1 MNLNKTL
8 KLLKLFLSSLLLF
21 ALIFPFENIFAST
34 LDSNSKDFNNTNN
47 LTTISYSE
55 EDYIASKQS
64 NYKEISKQTFKQNMS
79 LFNSLTYN
87 LNNEYELKQYI
98 YSELKKR
105 KTKIDISRF
114 CTSLTPN
121 DADYIFNA
129 YFDTLYEYPDIFYTT
144 EYVSFTY
151 LTDSNNFISFCE
163 LQITYPYDQETLNKI
178 INDFSLKV
186 EEIND
191 LYLKDISNPLE
202 LEYEIYDYIINNT
215 IYDYENL
222 QSNTVPYIS
231 HTAYGSLINGVA
243 VCDGYSKA
251 AKVLFNLVGID
262 SGIIVSPEMNH
273 AWNYVKFDNQYY
285 HLDITWADPSFD
297 TGKHNYNYFNL
308 SDEEMRKDH
317 IWPNTYPSFTSDKFS
332 FLREDIG
339 YKAFRLKDK
348 IYYINYE
355 NKIKSISIS
364 GDASEVILENT
375 PSNDIIGY
383 NNTLYIALGNEI
395 KSFNL
400 SSKKLTSF
408 ENTTSFINN
417 LDILNGVLYAKT
429 YDSGNFEFDLKIPE
443 DINCDGIVDILD
455 LSTLGLKYNV
465 KSTDSIWRRR
475 FDINKDG
482 IIDLFDIVFL
492 AKKL

>member
-1 MNLNKTL
+1 MHKTL

-34 LDSNSKDFNNTNN
+34 LNSNSKSSNNTNN

-55 EDYIASKQS
+55 EDYIASKKT
-64 NYKEISKQTFKQNMS
+64 YKEISKQTFKQNMS

-98 YSELKKR
+98 YSELKKCQ
-105 KTKIDISRF
+105 TKIDISRF

-121 DADYIFNA
+121 DADYIFNT

-144 EYVSFTY
+144 DSVSFTY
-151 LTDSNNFISFCE
+151 STDSNNFISFCE
-163 LQITYPYDQETLNKI
+163 LQITYPYDKDTLNKI
-178 INDFSLKV
+178 ITDFSLKV

-191 LYLKDISNPLE
+191 LYLQDISNPLE

-215 IYDYENL
+215 KYDYENL
-222 QSNTVPYIS
+222 QSNTIPYIS
-231 HTAYGSLINGVA
+231 HTAYGSLINGIA

-262 SGIIVSPEMNH
+262 SGIIVSYEMNH

-348 IYYINYE
+348 IYYSNYE

-375 PSNDIIGY
+375 PFNDFIGY
-383 NNTLYIALGNEI
+383 NNTLYIAFGNEI

-408 ENTTSFINN
+408 ENTPSFINN
-417 LDILNGVLYAKT
+417 LDILNGVLYAKPLGP
-429 YDSGNFEFDLKIPE
+429 GNFEFDLKIPE
-443 DINCDGIVDILD
+443 DINYDGIVDILD
-455 LSTLGLKYNV
+455 LSTIGLKYNV

-482 IIDLFDIVFL
+482 IIDLFDIIFL
-492 AKKL
+492 TKKL